1 MAEQEKK
8 LMRHMGANIV
18 ILIVAVFAILLLT
31 QQENYARQMQQINQY
46 IGELSDR
53 TAQHAGDVF
62 QDRQD
67 AISSIAY
74 LYGQAMTSSQVDMD
88 DLQQLEA
95 RSGFDRIHFV
105 NASGESYTSDG
116 KLADVA
122 DRDYF
127 IRGIAGE
134 TGRTVVMRSR
144 FNGGRLVGFFAP
156 VYYHN
161 ELCGV
166 MVGFLNQSTVAKV
179 LSTDLYGCPADTYVM
194 DGEGVTL
201 GSSVRSGRE
210 EARTLDTL
218 ADRLDEGQE
227 SRVRAAL
234 ADGDRIRFAYEGDHG
249 RSFGYVVP
257 IGSTGWSVLQIF
269 PSQAL
274 RTIVNQV
281 NQDEHFALLLLGA
294 AVVWFAVQLVYITK
308 RKTMMEHRKEG
319 RERMISLLEGVAD
332 DYLCLIDVD
341 LTTRQEE
348 QFRLYQGTAL
358 ADWAQG
364 DYDYEHCIES
374 YAQSVVSPA
383 DRERFLQI
391 NRLSNLKKVLPEQKT
406 IYIEY
411 DAVLSGQPRR
421 LLSKN
426 TLDLS
431 RPGQPHMLV
440 GIRDV
445 TEQTLAMKKAKE
457 AAESANRAKSTFLFN
472 MSHDI
477 RTPLNAIMGFSA
489 MAEKYV
495 DQPDRVRDCLEKINL
510 SGEHLLRL
518 IGNVLDMARIES
530 GKSRL
535 DLRAHHIPKVLRDVE
550 CIFAADVSKK
560 GLKLEVSWDVQNE
573 IAFFDAL
580 KMKQI
585 ELNIL
590 SNAVKYTPAGGSI
603 RYVVRQLGPAEH
615 GRAVYRSTVTDT
627 GVGMS
632 QEFCRHV
639 FDAFERERDGASAQA
654 EGSGLGLAITKRLVE
669 EMGGTISC
677 RSQLGKGSE
686 FIWEIPLQVGTQ
698 DDLDRETPPR
708 TKALNASGL
717 RVLLVEDNRL
727 NMEISRDLLESDG
740 FTVEEAENGAVAV
753 DKVKAAPGGYYDLV
767 LMDIQMPVMDGYAA
781 ARAIRVL
788 PDKGKAAVPI
798 IAVTANAF
806 EEDRQ
811 AALDAG
817 MNGHIPKPIDVDLLR
832 QQLGA
837 CLKKQK

>member
-1 MAEQEKK
+1 
-8 LMRHMGANIV
+8 
-18 ILIVAVFAILLLT
+18 
-31 QQENYARQMQQINQY
+31 
-46 IGELSDR
+46 
-53 TAQHAGDVF
+53 
-62 QDRQD
+62 
-67 AISSIAY
+67 
-74 LYGQAMTSSQVDMD
+74 MD
-88 DLQQLEA
+88 HLRQLEA
-95 RSGFDRIHFV
+95 RSGFDRIRFV
-105 NASGESYTSDG
+105 NRSGESYTSDG
-116 KLADVA
+116 KIADVA

-127 IRGIAGE
+127 IRGIAGA
-134 TGRTVVMRSR
+134 TGRTVVMESR
-144 FNGGRLVGFFAP
+144 FNRARLIGFFAP
-156 VYYHN
+156 VYYRD

-166 MVGFLNQSTVAKV
+166 MVGFLDQNTVANV

-194 DGEGVTL
+194 DGEGTTL
-201 GSSVRSGRE
+201 GSSVRSGRT
-210 EARTLDTL
+210 EAQSL
-218 ADRLDEGQE
+218 ADLADKLAEGQE
-227 SRVRAAL
+227 SRVWAAL
-234 ADGDRIRFAYEGDHG
+234 AEGERTRFSYEGDQG
-249 RSFGYVVP
+249 QSFGYVVP
-257 IGSTGWSVLQIF
+257 IGGTGWSVLQLF

-294 AVVWFAVQLVYITK
+294 VVVWFAVQLVYITK
-308 RKTMMEHRKEG
+308 HKAAMEHGKKG
-319 RERMISLLEGVAD
+319 RERMIALLEGVAD

-341 LTTRQEE
+341 LTTKKEE

-364 DYDYEHCIES
+364 DYDYEHCVES

-391 NRLSNLKKVLPEQKT
+391 NRLSNLKKVLAEQKT

-445 TEQTLAMKKAKE
+445 TEQTRAMKQAKE
-457 AAESANRAKSTFLFN
+457 AAEAANRAKSVFLFN

-477 RTPLNAIMGFSA
+477 RTPLNAIMGFSS
-489 MAEKYV
+489 MAEKYL
-495 DQPDRVRDCLEKINL
+495 DQPDRVRDCLQKINL

-530 GKSRL
+530 GKSQL
-535 DLRAHHIPKVLRDVE
+535 DLRAHRIPDALEDVK
-550 CIFAADVSKK
+550 CIFAADVNKK

-590 SNAVKYTPAGGSI
+590 GNAVKYTPAGGSI
-603 RYVVRQLGPAEH
+603 RYFVRQLGPAEN
-615 GRAVYRSTVTDT
+615 GQAVYRCSVKDT

-639 FDAFERERDGASAQA
+639 FDAFERERNGASAQA

-669 EMGGTISC
+669 EMGGSISC

-686 FIWEIPLQVGTQ
+686 FVWDLPLKVGGQ
-698 DDLDRETPPR
+698 ADLDREAPV
-708 TKALNASGL
+708 KAEALNAAGL

-727 NMEISRDLLESDG
+727 NMEISRDLL
-740 FTVEEAENGAVAV
+740 
-753 DKVKAAPGGYYDLV
+753 
-767 LMDIQMPVMDGYAA
+767 
-781 ARAIRVL
+781 RR
-788 PDKGKAAVPI
+788 
-798 IAVTANAF
+798 
-806 EEDRQ
+806 
-811 AALDAG
+811 
-817 MNGHIPKPIDVDLLR
+817 
-832 QQLGA
+832 QLGA
-837 CLKKQK
+837 CLNERT

>member
-1 MAEQEKK
+1 
-8 LMRHMGANIV
+8 
-18 ILIVAVFAILLLT
+18 
-31 QQENYARQMQQINQY
+31 
-46 IGELSDR
+46 
-53 TAQHAGDVF
+53 
-62 QDRQD
+62 
-67 AISSIAY
+67 
-74 LYGQAMTSSQVDMD
+74 MD
-88 DLQQLEA
+88 HLRQLEA
-95 RSGFDRIHFV
+95 RSGFDRIRFV
-105 NASGESYTSDG
+105 NRSGESYTSDG
-116 KLADVA
+116 KIADVA

-127 IRGIAGE
+127 IRGIAGA
-134 TGRTVVMRSR
+134 TGRTVVMESR
-144 FNGGRLVGFFAP
+144 FNRARLIGFFAP
-156 VYYHN
+156 VYYRD

-166 MVGFLNQSTVAKV
+166 MVGFLDQNTVANV

-194 DGEGVTL
+194 DGEGTTL
-201 GSSVRSGRE
+201 GSSVRSGRT
-210 EARTLDTL
+210 EAQSL
-218 ADRLDEGQE
+218 ADLADKLAEGQE
-227 SRVRAAL
+227 SRVWAAL
-234 ADGDRIRFAYEGDHG
+234 AEGERTRFSYEGDQG
-249 RSFGYVVP
+249 QSFGYVVP
-257 IGSTGWSVLQIF
+257 IGGTGWSVLQLF

-281 NQDEHFALLLLGA
+281 NQDEHFALLLGA
-294 AVVWFAVQLVYITK
+294 VVVWFAVQLVYITK
-308 RKTMMEHRKEG
+308 HKAAMEHGEKG
-319 RERMISLLEGVAD
+319 RERMIALLEGVAD

-341 LTTRQEE
+341 LTTKKEE

-364 DYDYEHCIES
+364 DYDYEHCVES

-391 NRLSNLKKVLPEQKT
+391 NRLSNLKKVLAEQKT

-445 TEQTLAMKKAKE
+445 TEQTRAMKQAKE
-457 AAESANRAKSTFLFN
+457 AAEAANRAKSVFLFN

-477 RTPLNAIMGFSA
+477 RTPLNAIMGFSS
-489 MAEKYV
+489 MAEKYA
-495 DQPDRVRDCLEKINL
+495 DQPDRVRDCLQKINL

-530 GKSRL
+530 GKSQL
-535 DLRAHHIPKVLRDVE
+535 DLRAHRIPDALRDVE
-550 CIFAADVSKK
+550 CILAADVNKK

-590 SNAVKYTPAGGSI
+590 GNAVKYTPAGGSI
-603 RYVVRQLGPAEH
+603 RYFVRQLGP
-615 GRAVYRSTVTDT
+615 
-627 GVGMS
+627 
-632 QEFCRHV
+632 
-639 FDAFERERDGASAQA
+639 
-654 EGSGLGLAITKRLVE
+654 
-669 EMGGTISC
+669 
-677 RSQLGKGSE
+677 
-686 FIWEIPLQVGTQ
+686 
-698 DDLDRETPPR
+698 
-708 TKALNASGL
+708 
-717 RVLLVEDNRL
+717 
-727 NMEISRDLLESDG
+727 
-740 FTVEEAENGAVAV
+740 AENGAVAV

-781 ARAIRVL
+781 ARAIRAL
-788 PDKGKAAVPI
+788 PDAKQASVPI

-806 EEDRQ
+806 EEDKQ

-817 MNGHIPKPIDVDLLR
+817 MNGHIPKPIDVNLLR
-832 QQLGA
+832 RQLGA
-837 CLKKQK
+837 CLNERT